1 MDATWARVNWLPRV
15 FAVTVVAVLLFTG
28 ATYTH
33 KALQQRSAFLR
44 WRGQILQLDDGVNI
58 YERFQYPNPPI
69 MALMLMPLAE
79 MPPLAGAL
87 FWFGLKVIMA
97 GGSLWAGWRILT
109 AAGPAFPSWACC
121 LAILLSLRPLVGD
134 LTHGNVNILILFLV
148 SAALFA
154 YHRRCEWLCG
164 ILLALS
170 ICCKVTPLLF
180 LPYFAWKRRWRVL
193 GATALGMAAFLF
205 LIPAAVLGWDQ
216 NLTQL
221 GSWTRQMILPFVRDG
236 VVYTEHPNQSLPG
249 VAYRLLTESPSF
261 TVYPEGQPEPAEY
274 HNLVALE
281 PSLVKGLL
289 RGVQVAYL
297 LGMILLCR
305 VPHTCRAGWPIVA
318 EFAFILVGMLILS
331 ERTWK
336 HHCVTLAWPMMVLVY
351 AAAALPLPRLLRG
364 AMALG
369 LVLSLLLQ
377 FSAGSIG
384 GKRFGD
390 LAQVYGVYLWSFL
403 ILLTLISGLLIVA
416 RVVREPTA
424 PGSIASPSGGSGC
437 DRAGG

>member
-1 MDATWARVNWLPRV
+1 MDATLTRLSWLPRV
-15 FAVTVVAVLLFTG
+15 FAIGVILVVLITG

-44 WRGQILQLDDGVNI
+44 WREQILQLDDGVNI

-87 FWFGLKVIMA
+87 LWFGLKVLMA
-97 GGSLWAGWRILT
+97 GGALWAGWRILT
-109 AAGPAFPSWACC
+109 GAGPAFPTWACC
-121 LAILLSLRPLVGD
+121 LAIVLSLRPLVGD

-154 YHRRCEWLCG
+154 YHRRHEWLSG
-164 ILLALS
+164 ILLALA

-180 LPYFAWKRRWRVL
+180 VPYFAWKRQWRVL
-193 GATALGMAAFLF
+193 GGTAVGMAAFLF
-205 LIPAAVLGWDQ
+205 LIPALALGWDQ

-261 TVYPEGQPEPAEY
+261 TVYPEGQPEPAEF
-274 HNLVALE
+274 HNIWALK
-281 PSLVKGLL
+281 PGIVKLLL
-289 RGVQVAYL
+289 RGSQAAFL

-305 VPHTCRAGWPIVA
+305 VPHTCRSGWPIVA
-318 EFAFILVGMLILS
+318 EFAFILIGMLILS

-351 AAAALPLPRLLRG
+351 AAAVLPLSRRRRG
-364 AMALG
+364 AIVAG
-369 LVLSLLLQ
+369 LTLALLLQ
-377 FSAGSIG
+377 FSAGSVG

-403 ILLTLISGLLIVA
+403 ILLTLIAGLLLEA
-416 RVVREPTA
+416 RRFTEPGA
-424 PGSIASPSGGSGC
+424 LGSIPLGSGGSGC
-437 DRAGG
+437 DRASG